1 MKKAIISVIIA
12 AALAASF
19 AAGAR
24 AAMLNAQPVGPS
36 GSGYVISYRF
46 GPLWFNESTIEYRP
60 AMCYTKNK

>member
-1 MKKAIISVIIA
+1 MKKAFAAIIIA

-24 AAMLNAQPVGPS
+24 AAILNAQPVGPS

-46 GPLWFNESTIEYRP
+46 GPIWFNEIYD
-60 AMCYTKNK
+60 

>member
-1 MKKAIISVIIA
+1 MKKFILFVIIA

-46 GPLWFNESTIEYRP
+46 GPIWFNELYS
-60 AMCYTKNK
+60 

>member
-1 MKKAIISVIIA
+1 MKKAIISAIIA

-24 AAMLNAQPVGPS
+24 AAMLNAQPVGQS

-46 GPLWFNESTIEYRP
+46 GPIWFNELYD
-60 AMCYTKNK
+60 